1 LRNKI
6 IKGGFSVCLLTGA
19 FYFAVRDIDTAQ
31 LEQAFSNLSF
41 GYVAAP
47 TLAIIVSSLFASL
60 RVRSIARALGYPL
73 SLRDA
78 VAVLSLG
85 QLGGALFFQVFG
97 QLMAR
102 GSYLTRRNVPFAGT
116 VIITGQERIA
126 AALVSLC
133 LAVVGALYLFRQVT
147 FDLASGGLDLIRIV
161 IGLTFAAGV
170 VAIVW
175 RVPVKQA
182 AAQITKAGVTSVI
195 RAVAFSAAVQ
205 ITMMVAYVSAA
216 KALAPHVALMD
227 LAAAATLVMFA
238 ASIPISFAGWGVRE
252 MSAVGALGVIGISAP
267 AALSVA
273 ITIGALSIICAGLL
287 AAGSVTRAKTDGA
300 KPVQAVPVAGARHEA
315 VLSAVLPIL
324 VACLVFFQIHIPTH
338 TTAIN
343 FNVADP
349 FAIICGV
356 IFLLQIRSAGAPK
369 WRISG
374 LHLHVLACTAVF
386 TLGLF
391 IGAAS
396 IGWTTW
402 AVVNKYLGWF
412 VLLSYGAA
420 GAMAARVDLDK
431 TLLTFAAAGCSVVI
445 FAIGNMLL
453 GKAGVVNIH
462 FFHGFAQNTNAL
474 AFLCLMMLAVGL
486 TLKRYMLTVTT
497 LALIA
502 IILTGSRAGL
512 GAAAAMLIVASIF
525 IPEVWRSAILAV
537 SIAGLT
543 THALTIVNVV
553 GTETTLGTMT
563 FIRPSSDAEHVDS
576 VRDGLL
582 MFEDH
587 PIFGAGLGVFIEQW
601 RGAYPVIIHNS
612 LVWLLAEFG
621 LVGALAFFVPAIR
634 IVAQELSR
642 YRSNDTAGYLLILIL
657 AGFGAMS
664 LFHEL
669 LYQRAMWFLLG
680 TGLICIDRPKPL
692 SDAPRQMI

>member
-1 LRNKI
+1 MRNKI
-6 IKGGFSVCLLTGA
+6 IKGGFSVCLLTVA
-19 FYFAVRDIDTAQ
+19 FYFAVRDIDIAQ
-31 LEQAFSNLSF
+31 LRQALSNLSF
-41 GYVAAP
+41 AYVAAP

-73 SLRDA
+73 SLRDS

-147 FDLASGGLDLIRIV
+147 FDLASGGFDLIRIV
-161 IGLTFAAGV
+161 IGLALTCCV
-170 VAIVW
+170 VAVVW
-175 RVPVKQA
+175 RAQVKTA
-182 AAQITKAGVTSVI
+182 VLQITKAGVVSIV
-195 RAVAFSAAVQ
+195 RAAAFSAAVQ
-205 ITMMVAYVSAA
+205 ITMMIAYVAAA
-216 KALAPHVALMD
+216 KTLSPHISLID
-227 LAAAATLVMFA
+227 LAAAASLVMFA

-252 MSAVGALGVIGISAP
+252 MSAVGALGVIGMSAP
-267 AALSVA
+267 AALTVA
-273 ITIGALSIICAGLL
+273 ITIGSLSIIGAGLL
-287 AAGSVTRAKTDGA
+287 AALSVTRVRNDR
-300 KPVQAVPVAGARHEA
+300 AVPEPAPVAGARHEA
-315 VLSAVLPIL
+315 AVSAVFPIL
-324 VACLVFFQIHIPTH
+324 VAFLVFFQIHIPTH
-338 TTAIN
+338 TTAVN
-343 FNVADP
+343 FNIADP

-356 IFLLQIRSAGAPK
+356 IFLLQIRSAGSPE
-369 WRISG
+369 WRIGG
-374 LHLHVLACTAVF
+374 LDLHILACTAVI

-391 IGAAS
+391 IGAVS

-420 GAMAARVDLDK
+420 GAMAARADLDK
-431 TLLTFAAAGCSVVI
+431 TLLTFAAAGCSVVA
-445 FAIGNMLL
+445 FAIADMLL

-462 FFHGFAQNTNAL
+462 FFYGFAQNNNAL

-486 TLKRYMLTVTT
+486 TIQRYNMTVTT
-497 LALIA
+497 LATMA

-512 GAAAAMLIVASIF
+512 GAAIVVLITASI
-525 IPEVWRSAILAV
+525 IVPRIWQTALV
-537 SIAGLT
+537 SFSVAALLTHFLSSTSSMAGMMSISRGGEMDHWT
-543 THALTIVNVV
+543 T
-553 GTETTLGTMT
+553 
-563 FIRPSSDAEHVDS
+563 
-576 VRDGLL
+576 VRDGFL
-582 MFEDH
+582 MFKEH

-601 RGAYPVIIHNS
+601 QGAYPLIIHNS

-621 LVGALAFFVPAIR
+621 FIGALAFSVPAIR
-634 IVAQELSR
+634 IVGQELR
-642 YRSNDTAGYLLILIL
+642 RFRSNDTAGYLLILVI

-680 TGLICIDRPKPL
+680 AGLIFVDRPKPL
-692 SDAPRQMI
+692 SVAPIQTI